1 MLNGDLDRR
10 VEEEERARVKTLWPG
25 RMRAIPASGRG

>member
-10 VEEEERARVKTLWPG
+10 VEEEERVRVKILWLG
-25 RMRAIPASGRG
+25 RMRAILVFGRG